1 LSAEK
6 SLPGSAAIDPGK
18 VKRESEV
25 IMAFLSDI
33 IHRPVIDLNGGRVGT
48 LEDVIATTPS
58 EYIHPKIVGVVIRTE
73 HGELVIPYSDL
84 AVLLAPAIPLSRRM
98 SEISSYTPGAQD
110 FYLVEDVLDKQII
123 DTDDIRV
130 VRVNDVELVRING
143 AVIAS
148 NVEIGALGLI
158 RRVGLEGPVVR
169 ISSLFRRP
177 IHPVFISWDDVELL
191 PSDRSGSGQMV
202 RLKTTKGRISELH
215 PADLADILADMNH
228 EQSEDLLETM
238 DIEQVADTL
247 EEAEPE
253 VQASLIGTMSDE
265 RVADILEEMSP
276 DAAAD
281 LLAELSEERSEDLLE
296 LMDREDADDVRK
308 LLAYPEESAGG
319 LMTPSFVAVPV
330 NMTAEQAIA
339 FLRENASEAETIF
352 YVYVT
357 DDVGHLKGVFSL
369 SDLILARQDTPVTDF
384 MHKRVV
390 SVSPQDSQEEVAR
403 VVARYNLLAVPV
415 LDENDTILGI
425 VTSDDALDKIIP
437 TAWKKRLPR
446 FFR

>member
-1 LSAEK
+1 
-6 SLPGSAAIDPGK
+6 
-18 VKRESEV
+18 
-25 IMAFLSDI
+25 MAFLSEI
-33 IHRPVIDLNGGRVGT
+33 IHKPVIDLDGGRVGT
-48 LEDVIATTPS
+48 LEDVIATAPS
-58 EYIHPKIVGVVIRTE
+58 EYIHPKIVGVVIRTDE
-73 HGELVIPYSDL
+73 GKIVIPYSDL
-84 AVLLAPAIPLSRRM
+84 AVLLAPAIPLSRR
-98 SEISSYTPGAQD
+98 IADIGSYTPGSTD

-123 DTDDIRV
+123 DTDDVRV
-130 VRVNDVELVRING
+130 VRVNDVELVRVNG
-143 AVIAS
+143 SIIAS
-148 NVEIGALGLI
+148 NVDIGALGIL
-158 RRVGLEGPVVR
+158 RRIGLENVINR
-169 ISSLFRRP
+169 IAGLVHQQ

-191 PSDRSGSGQMV
+191 PSDRSGSGMV
-202 RLKTTKGRISELH
+202 RLKTSKERISDLH
-215 PADLADILADMNH
+215 PADLANILADMNH

-253 VQASLIGTMSDE
+253 VQASLVEHMPDE

-281 LLAELSEERSEDLLE
+281 LLAELPEERSEDLLE

-308 LLAYPEESAGG
+308 LLAYPVESAGG
-319 LMTPSFVAVPV
+319 LMTPGFIAVSIDL
-330 NMTAEQAIA
+330 TAEQAIA
-339 FLRENASEAETIF
+339 HLRANAEEAETIF

-357 DDVGHLKGVFSL
+357 DTAGHLKGVFSL
-369 SDLILARQDTPVTDF
+369 SDLILAKPETPVTEF

-390 SVSPQDSQEEVAR
+390 TVSPLDSQDEVAR

-446 FFR
+446 FFH

>member
-1 LSAEK
+1 
-6 SLPGSAAIDPGK
+6 
-18 VKRESEV
+18 
-25 IMAFLSDI
+25 MAFLSEI
-33 IHRPVIDLNGGRVGT
+33 LHKPVIDLDGGRVGT
-48 LEDVIATTPS
+48 LEDVIATAPS
-58 EYIHPKIVGVVIRTE
+58 EYIHPKIVGVVIRTN
-73 HGELVIPYSDL
+73 HGKIVIPYSDL
-84 AVLLAPAIPLSRRM
+84 AVLLAPAIPLSRRI
-98 SEISSYTPGAQD
+98 SELGSYIPGASD

-123 DTDDIRV
+123 DTDDVRV
-130 VRVNDVELVRING
+130 VRVNDVELVRVNG
-143 AVIAS
+143 AIIAS
-148 NVEIGALGLI
+148 NVDVGALGIL
-158 RRVGLEGPVVR
+158 RRVGLEGAMIRLAGLVR
-169 ISSLFRRP
+169 RK

-202 RLKTTKGRISELH
+202 RLKTSRERISELH

-228 EQSEDLLETM
+228 EQSEDLLETL

-253 VQASLIGTMSDE
+253 VQASLIETMSDE

-281 LLAELSEERSEDLLE
+281 LLAELSDERSEDLLE
-296 LMDREDADDVRK
+296 LMDREDAEDVRK

-319 LMTPSFVAVPV
+319 LMTPGFIAVQLG
-330 NMTAEQAIA
+330 MSAEQAIA
-339 FLRENASEAETIF
+339 HLRENASEAETIF

-357 DDVGHLKGVFSL
+357 DETGHLKGVFSL
-369 SDLILARQDTPVTDF
+369 SDLILAKPETPVTEF

-390 SVSPQDSQEEVAR
+390 SVAPQDSQEEVAR

-415 LDENDTILGI
+415 LDETDTILGI